1 MTLSHHCTY
10 INTKFSCTNVCSI
23 RKQILFEVPRYA
35 NAAPIRGVDFNWRIT
50 NFHLTAPVRGVPLY
64 IIFCLSWWH
73 HSRIPY
79 LFFPTCYNHSGQG
92 WGRLLWN
99 DYGWQCWLAHV
110 LWICNQACA
119 WICMSCMAY
128 LTGCSWLCQNRIDSE
143 KSHANNRT
151 LVGLWCGMFK
161 TPPGENF
168 FSEGEFV

>member
-99 DYGWQCWLAHV
+99 DYGCNHDCDMIFLNEQRNTIFFNDFKF
-110 LWICNQACA
+110 LWGLEQVFLSKTDEIQ
-119 WICMSCMAY
+119 
-128 LTGCSWLCQNRIDSE
+128 
-143 KSHANNRT
+143 KSISSFLDKFSLRKEVFSRWCFEHAA
-151 LVGLWCGMFK
+151 
-161 TPPGENF
+161 
-168 FSEGEFV
+168 S